1 MQSTK
6 IISICVFSL
15 TVLVSICSFPTRVC
29 VCVCVCL
36 GTPHSHPHSPVCSC
50 SPDAEMSC
58 VSNCRLSWCEDLASR
73 LGLTSQMV
81 CNCLI
86 NSVFVRF
93 YAFRYYL
100 FCHLQFTMQIPPSL
114 TGKTLH
120 SVHMST
126 HSHTPTQTHSH
137 THTQRHTSVVV
148 HICVWDM
155 ADFSAIPEDL

>member
-1 MQSTK
+1 MSVNPLNFITADHLSTHSNAVDK
-6 IISICVFSL
+6 NCQHLS
-15 TVLVSICSFPTRVC
+15 VLSWSFTEYLSFPYPCTRMCVC
-29 VCVCVCL
+29 ACVCVCL

-86 NSVFVRF
+86 NSVFVGF
-93 YAFRYYL
+93 YAFHYYL

-114 TGKTLH
+114 IGKTRH

-126 HSHTPTQTHSH
+126 N
-137 THTQRHTSVVV
+137 THT
-148 HICVWDM
+148 
-155 ADFSAIPEDL
+155 